1 MGLDIRL
8 PIGGLFIALGLML
21 TLYGAFGDS
30 SIYQRSLGIN
40 VNLGWGVVLLAFGL
54 IMAALAQRG
63 SRGRRVRIPQG
74 RRRLRF
80 RADGLIKKA
89 FIQKTKSMEV
99 KIADETTIA
108 AKLRSGFRELY
119 GTKPRV
125 FRAPGRVNLIGEHTD
140 YNEGFVMPVAIEL
153 NVWIAIAPRDD
164 RKLLVHSENFSESA
178 EIDLDDRD
186 PRPRNQWIDYLQ
198 GVVMMLEKA
207 RHSLRGANLLIDGEV
222 SIGSGLSSSAAI
234 EVATGFALLE
244 IAGVPVDRVELAKLC
259 RRAEN
264 EFVGARVGIMDQF
277 ISCCGHAGHALMLDC
292 RSLDYR
298 LLPIPAEVSLVI
310 CNTMVKHDLATGE
323 YNTRRSECEEGVRR
337 LSLKM
342 PYIRA
347 LRDVGVEDLDRYC
360 SDLPQTI
367 YQRCRHVVT
376 ENARVCDAAA
386 ALEKADLATFGRL
399 MAESQI
405 SLRNDYEV
413 SCPELDLMVEIAGQV
428 EGVYGARMTGGGFGG
443 STVNLVDMRAVEEF
457 QRRFACT
464 DETATGLWPQILVSA
479 AAEGAGEV
487 RP

>member
-1 MGLDIRL
+1 
-8 PIGGLFIALGLML
+8 
-21 TLYGAFGDS
+21 
-30 SIYQRSLGIN
+30 
-40 VNLGWGVVLLAFGL
+40 
-54 IMAALAQRG
+54 
-63 SRGRRVRIPQG
+63 
-74 RRRLRF
+74 
-80 RADGLIKKA
+80 
-89 FIQKTKSMEV
+89 MEV

-108 AKLRSGFRELY
+108 AKLQSGFRERY
-119 GTKPRV
+119 GTQARV
-125 FRAPGRVNLIGEHTD
+125 YRAPGRVNLIGEHTD
-140 YNEGFVMPVAIEL
+140 YNDGFVMPVAIEF

-178 EIDLDDRD
+178 EIELGEGNPP
-186 PRPRNQWIDYLQ
+186 PRQHWSDYVRGVAVVLQ
-198 GVVMMLEKA
+198 KA
-207 RHSLRGANLLIDGEV
+207 GSALRGANMLIRGEV

-234 EVATGFALLE
+234 EVATGFALLG

-310 CNTMVKHDLATGE
+310 CNTMVKHDLPTGE
-323 YNTRRSECEEGVRR
+323 YNTRRAECEEGVRR

-399 MAESQI
+399 MAESHI
-405 SLRNDYEV
+405 SLKNDYEV

-443 STVNLVDMRAVEEF
+443 STVNLVKKRAVADFEGRVASEYKK
-457 QRRFACT
+457 
-464 DETATGLWPQILVSA
+464 ATGLWPQILVSA
-479 AAEGAGEV
+479 AAEGVGEV

>member
-1 MGLDIRL
+1 VG
-8 PIGGLFIALGLML
+8 
-21 TLYGAFGDS
+21 
-30 SIYQRSLGIN
+30 
-40 VNLGWGVVLLAFGL
+40 
-54 IMAALAQRG
+54 
-63 SRGRRVRIPQG
+63 
-74 RRRLRF
+74 
-80 RADGLIKKA
+80 
-89 FIQKTKSMEV
+89 
-99 KIADETTIA
+99 TTIV
-108 AKLRSGFRELY
+108 AKLQSGFRQRY
-119 GTKPRV
+119 GAEARV

-140 YNEGFVMPVAIEL
+140 YNDGFVMPVAIEL
-153 NVWIAIAPRDD
+153 SVWVAIAPRND
-164 RKLLVHSENFSESA
+164 RKLVVHSENFSESA
-178 EIDLDDRD
+178 EIELGEDDPV
-186 PRPRNQWIDYLQ
+186 PRQHWSDYVQ
-198 GVVMMLEKA
+198 GVAVVLQKA
-207 RHSLRGANLLIDGEV
+207 GSVLRGADMLICGEV

-234 EVATGFALLE
+234 EVATGFALLK
-244 IAGVPVDRVELAKLC
+244 IAGVPVDGVELAKLC

-277 ISCCGHAGHALMLDC
+277 VSCCGQTGHALMLDC

-310 CNTMVKHDLATGE
+310 CNTMVKHDLASGE
-323 YNTRRSECEEGVRR
+323 YNTRRAECEEGVRR

-399 MAESQI
+399 MAESHM
-405 SLRNDYEV
+405 SLKNDYEV

-428 EGVYGARMTGGGFGG
+428 EGMYGARMTGGGFGG
-443 STVNLVDMRAVEEF
+443 STVNLVDKRAVAEF
-457 QRRFACT
+457 HRSVAT
-464 DETATGLWPQILVSA
+464 KYEKATGLSPQILVSA